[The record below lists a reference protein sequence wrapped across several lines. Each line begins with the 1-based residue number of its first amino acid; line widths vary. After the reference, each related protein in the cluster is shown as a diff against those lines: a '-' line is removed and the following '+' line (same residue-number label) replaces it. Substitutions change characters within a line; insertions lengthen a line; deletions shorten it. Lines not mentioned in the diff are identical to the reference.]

1 MTESEASKKSTVT
14 AEGVSPSGEA
24 ALLRPQGD
32 YIFFKDYLTRRDET
46 RNAVWRE
53 DWKTGERGLQKID
66 CNRRGRQP
74 ERRGGSPAAAGR
86 FFGE

>member
-1 MTESEASKKSTVT
+1 MSRRSDV
-14 AEGVSPSGEA
+14 A
-24 ALLRPQGD
+24 AQSL
-32 YIFFKDYLTRRDET
+32 IKDYLTRRDET

-66 CNRRGRQP
+66 YNRRGRQP